1 MSSFGAKLER
11 VHFPKTS
18 ALPPRVDSM
27 QGDDPLPLDPR
38 RRLDALRDRI
48 AAILAKSSVETTALR
63 ASTPHADPS
72 LGDLPFARHET
83 ASGPIYVRTKRLS
96 PAHRVGRA
104 PVHVGRD
111 ASREMLALLALDP
124 LLVSCDP
131 GRAVYIDTE
140 TTGLSGGA
148 GTVPFLI
155 GLAWFEEGG
164 SLVME
169 QLLLRELGEET
180 PMLERFAERV
190 ARASMLVTYNGKSFD
205 LPLLATRL
213 VLARRPAL
221 PEIAHLDLVHVARRV
236 HRHRITQHTLKNIE
250 AEVLGFQRTADIS
263 GGDVCSRYTHF
274 LRTGDESAL
283 TAVIDHNEWDIV
295 AMAALVGLYGE
306 PLTGLGPI
314 DWPGVARTVRRA
326 GSLELAGEI
335 ADRAVVSGGG
345 GEAVRA
351 RGEIAKARGD
361 KARALAD
368 FESLVGSVD
377 DPALRLE
384 LAKLYEHHAKAPL
397 AALELVLRGTGERP
411 EALAKRQ
418 RRLERKRDRKR

>member
-18 ALPPRVDSM
+18 ALPPRIDSM
-27 QGDDPLPLDPR
+27 LDDDPLPLDPR

-48 AAILAKSSVETTALR
+48 AAILAKSSVETTASP
-63 ASTPHADPS
+63 APTPHADPS
-72 LGDLPFARHET
+72 LGDLPFAREET

-164 SLVME
+164 SLVVE

-180 PMLERFAERV
+180 PMLERFVERV
-190 ARASMLVTYNGKSFD
+190 ARACADRAEVIDAEFR
-205 LPLLATRL
+205 PARL
-213 VLARRPAL
+213 VLDRGRR
-221 PEIAHLDLVHVARRV
+221 
-236 HRHRITQHTLKNIE
+236 NI
-250 AEVLGFQRTADIS
+250 
-263 GGDVCSRYTHF
+263 
-274 LRTGDESAL
+274 
-283 TAVIDHNEWDIV
+283 
-295 AMAALVGLYGE
+295 GLN
-306 PLTGLGPI
+306 
-314 DWPGVARTVRRA
+314 A
-326 GSLELAGEI
+326 
-335 ADRAVVSGGG
+335 
-345 GEAVRA
+345 
-351 RGEIAKARGD
+351 
-361 KARALAD
+361 
-368 FESLVGSVD
+368 
-377 DPALRLE
+377 
-384 LAKLYEHHAKAPL
+384 
-397 AALELVLRGTGERP
+397 
-411 EALAKRQ
+411 
-418 RRLERKRDRKR
+418 